1 MGTIAEKLNY
11 LNTTKANIKNAIIE
25 KGVSVSDNDTFRSY
39 ASKIADIEPTL
50 GTKTITANGT
60 YNASDDSLQGYS
72 SVTVDID
79 DTDLYRDTTDST
91 YESVKTLSNCGA
103 FPMLSLTAEINAVQD
118 LHGYDAPWV
127 GGSGKNLFHVDSRV
141 PTTTISNVGFSS
153 DDEYI
158 YLNGTKQGRGYADL
172 SSADIT
178 LDSGTYYI
186 KAFVISGTASNT
198 VELYPYDDSNN
209 LTSSIIN
216 TERTLTLSE
225 SKTFRFRFAIWTDGT
240 VLNNYKVGIVISK
253 TANIDKFYPYSNICP
268 ITGWDSIDVCQSGTD
283 TSNPTTHTT
292 ALSTTCYGGSKDIKG
307 NERFTHGHIASYNAE
322 TLPSTWISDRDKY
335 AEGTTPTIGAE
346 VVYEL
351 ATPTTATSDA
361 IDLTLAEGVNN
372 IWANS
377 GNVGDARYFKKVEL

>member
-1 MGTIAEKLNY
+1 MGTIAEKMNY
-11 LNTTKANIKNAIIE
+11 LNTTKTNIKNAIIE

-60 YNASDDSLQGYS
+60 YNASDDNLQGYS

-118 LHGYDAPWV
+118 LHGYDRPWA
-127 GGSGKNLFHVDSRV
+127 GGAGKNKCPINSG
-141 PTTTISNVGFSS
+141 TITVGDFVTF
-153 DDEYI
+153 D
-158 YLNGTKQGRGYADL
+158 TPL
-172 SSADIT
+172 S
-178 LDSGTYYI
+178 SGTYSFSL
-186 KAFVISGTASNT
+186 KASRTPDSGSWASLVLFDKDNVQYQDMLGISSNDLNGSNVVT
-198 VELYPYDDSNN
+198 FTKELSNGLSKIYVYSIAGNWSDSRNY
-209 LTSSIIN
+209 
-216 TERTLTLSE
+216 TLSISELQIE
-225 SKTFRFRFAIWTDGT
+225 SG
-240 VLNNYKVGIVISK
+240 S
-253 TANIDKFYPYSNICP
+253 TATPYEPYANICP
-268 ITGWDSIDVCQSGTD
+268 ITGWDSIDVCQSGVN
-283 TSNPTTHTT
+283 TSNPTTYTT

-307 NERFTHGHIASYNAE
+307 NERFTHGHIASYNGE

-372 IWANS
+372 LWANS
-377 GNVGDARYFKKVEL
+377 GDVGDARYFRKVEL